1 MFVNVT
7 SLSSLSLSLSFLS
20 RTVGAYFLLL
30 MIKRIHELDI
40 RFVLIGK
47 IVPLCFIM
55 IIPIR
60 DLNIPFN
67 ETVNVR
73 RHVQETVGGFVA

>member
-1 MFVNVT
+1 
-7 SLSSLSLSLSFLS
+7 
-20 RTVGAYFLLL
+20 

-60 DLNIPFN
+60 ELNIPFN